1 MSQRP
6 VRAIAMILVV
16 LTAAACASGA
26 PSASIA
32 PSASTPSL
40 VATPSATPPPSDSS
54 APSASSAAQA
64 VSFAEYAVAFC
75 SAFDGLIEAVGNPD
89 TDSGSVLSKSLDGA
103 VEAGDAATA
112 DRQAAAMTTKLEA
125 ARQAAAIAGRWP
137 TAAPMTAQLDRV
149 LVAFETMI
157 TAKQAVARHVPGA
170 PDPQIAFEQAGGAI
184 AWFAMLDAYRGVARP
199 SGATTKPCGSGVIT
213 P

>member
-6 VRAIAMILVV
+6 VRAIAIILVV
-16 LTAAACASGA
+16 LMAAACASGA

-32 PSASTPSL
+32 PGASTPSI
-40 VATPSATPPPSDSS
+40 VATPGATSH
-54 APSASSAAQA
+54 PSASNAPSTSSVAQA
-64 VSFAEYAVAFC
+64 VSFADYAVAFC

-89 TDSGSVLSKSLDGA
+89 TGSGSVLSKSLDAA

-112 DRQAAAMTTKLEA
+112 DRQAAAMTTRLEA
-125 ARQAAAIAGRWP
+125 ARQAAAVAGRWP

-170 PDPQIAFEQAGGAI
+170 QDPQIAFEKAGGAI

>member
-1 MSQRP
+1 MTHDVLRRMALVLS
-6 VRAIAMILVV
+6 ILAV
-16 LTAAACASGA
+16 AACGA
-26 PSASIA
+26 ATPNATIA
-32 PSASTPSL
+32 PSPPAAPI
-40 VATPSATPPPSDSS
+40 ATSPPSVSS
-54 APSASSAAQA
+54 APSASSVAGAA
-64 VSFAEYAVAFC
+64 SFAEYAVAFC

-89 TDSGSVLSKSLDGA
+89 TGSGSVLSKSLDGA

-112 DRQAAAMTTKLEA
+112 DRQAAAILTRLEA

-149 LVAFETMI
+149 LVALETMI

-170 PDPQIAFEQAGGAI
+170 QDPQIAFEKAGGAI